1 MSRGDVTFSIAQWV
15 PGFVTSGIDSQCGAA
30 LAGERQD
37 LYDDSCLHTGFVL
50 E

>member
-15 PGFVTSGIDSQCGAA
+15 PGFIASGIDSQCRAA
-30 LAGERQD
+30 LASETQA
-37 LYDDSCLHTGFVL
+37 LYDDSWLPTGFVL